1 MTMPQL
7 TKLVLCSDKSLS
19 HTVAKNK
26 DRMAKSSQNMSTF
39 RRNLAHADRPL
50 MAESSRSDPT
60 SNRPVRGKAPSSG
73 SRSVPFGSSD
83 CLRCICKPVNLSVPV
98 RSLCLVGKFLAA
110 DAGLVHQATLRHCK
124 NGIAFLISTRK
135 RSIIFAPA
143 GACGIAS
150 R

>member
-50 MAESSRSDPT
+50 VAES
-60 SNRPVRGKAPSSG
+60 G
-73 SRSVPFGSSD
+73 
-83 CLRCICKPVNLSVPV
+83 
-98 RSLCLVGKFLAA
+98 
-110 DAGLVHQATLRHCK
+110 H
-124 NGIAFLISTRK
+124 
-135 RSIIFAPA
+135 SIVIVEVIFASAPERLLSTQS
-143 GACGIAS
+143 GHFLLTTL
-150 R
+150 